1 MQVEALAKKMQQQ
14 AINMRRSQPE
24 VPLTQVITSP
34 CMSRDW
40 SGFPQTLSILSIRC
54 ARLTRN

>member
-40 SGFPQTLSILSIRC
+40 SGFLSILSIYRYVY
-54 ARLTRN
+54 